1 MLGEKFG
8 WYRDIRRLFK
18 VSAEMW
24 RGFALLRQLG
34 PCVTI
39 FGSARF
45 GEDHVYYQQAR
56 EISAKLARAG
66 FSIMT
71 GGGPGIMEA
80 ANRGAFENGAL
91 SAGCNIQL
99 PHEQVPNPYLH
110 ISTTFKHFYVRK
122 LMLVRYSQGFVLMPG
137 GFGTLDEMFETLTLM
152 QTDKITDFPVV
163 AFGSEYWGEL
173 IPFLEKT
180 MIRFGTI
187 DPQDLD
193 LIRVTDDVDEVVA
206 IMTGEASE
214 EHFEG

>member
-1 MLGEKFG
+1 MFSKRLG

-24 RGFALLRQLG
+24 RGFNLMRKMG

-45 GEDHVYYQQAR
+45 GEDHIYYQKSR
-56 EISAKLARAG
+56 EIAGKLAREG

-71 GGGPGIMEA
+71 GGGPGVMEA
-80 ANRGAFENGAL
+80 ANRGAYENGAL

-163 AFGSEYWGEL
+163 AFGSEYWGHL

-187 DPQDLD
+187 DPIDLD

-206 IMTGEASE
+206 IMKGEASE